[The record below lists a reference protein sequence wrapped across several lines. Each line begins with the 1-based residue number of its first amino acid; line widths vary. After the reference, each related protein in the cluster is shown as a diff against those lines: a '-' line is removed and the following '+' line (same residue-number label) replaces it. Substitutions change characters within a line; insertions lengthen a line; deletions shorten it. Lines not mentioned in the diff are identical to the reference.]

1 MQQLIDQLLDYL
13 RGMWQRRWIG
23 LAFAWVVVIVG
34 SIWVFRLP
42 DQYEASARVYV
53 DTQSMLRP
61 LMQGMTVTPDAGQQ
75 TAILSRT
82 LLSRPNVEKIIRK
95 SDLDTSARTTADS
108 LVDATQNSLKIQ
120 RTVYGE
126 NLYTISFRYTEPKK
140 ARDVVQAALSTFIE
154 QSLGESRTGTDSARK
169 FLDEQIRDYDQK
181 LKEAE
186 ARVNAF
192 KLKYMGLFPTTGK
205 DFVSGMGTI
214 SDQIKDAKLE
224 LRVAEQTRDGIKQQ
238 LKEQMEGR
246 TAALAA
252 NPEYAPKIAVPE
264 LDGRI
269 DALKRMID
277 EGLRNYT
284 EQHPDIIANRRLLAR
299 LEDDRKK
306 EIEAR
311 RKADLSRP
319 SSLPSGDPVVEQLKA
334 ALNESEANITTVRAK
349 VAEFESRY
357 LQYKAAAESLPRIDS
372 EFTQLNRDYDIQKNQ
387 YASLVSRRETAS
399 MTGKLED
406 AGVAEFRII
415 DPPRVAPNPVAPNRM
430 ALLWGLIAGSLAA
443 GFAAALAVSVI
454 RPTFHDGRVLREIAG
469 RPLLG
474 MVSMIA
480 GPELRSRRR
489 RSALIFVGG
498 MSGLMASYAVAFTIT
513 YLAAGKVL

>member
-1 MQQLIDQLLDYL
+1 MQQLIEQVVDYL

-23 LAFAWVVVIVG
+23 LAVAWVAVIMG

-61 LMQGMTVTPDAGQQ
+61 LMQGMTVMPDPGQQ

-82 LLSRPNVEKIIRK
+82 LLSRPNIEKIIRK
-95 SDLDTSARTTADS
+95 SDLDTSARATADS
-108 LVDATQNSLKIQ
+108 LVDATMGSLKIT

-126 NLYTISFRYTEPKK
+126 NLYTIAFRYTDPKK

-181 LKEAE
+181 LKESE

-192 KLKYMGLFPTTGK
+192 KLKYMGLFPTSGK
-205 DFVSGMGTI
+205 DFVSSMGAVNE
-214 SDQIKDAKLE
+214 QIKDVKLE
-224 LRVAEQTRDGIKQQ
+224 LRIAEQTREGIRRQ
-238 LKEQMEGR
+238 LQEQTEGR

-252 NPEYAPKIAVPE
+252 NPEYAPKITVPE

-269 DALKRMID
+269 EALKRQID
-277 EGLRNYT
+277 EALRNYT
-284 EQHPDIIANRRLLAR
+284 EQHPDIIGNRRLLAR
-299 LEDDRKK
+299 LEEDRNR
-306 EIEAR
+306 EIEVR
-311 RKADLSRP
+311 RKAAVDRP
-319 SSLPSGDPVVEQLKA
+319 SALPSGDPVMEQLKV
-334 ALNESEANITTVRAK
+334 ALNEAEANVNTVRAK
-349 VAEFESRY
+349 LSEFESRY

-372 EFTQLNRDYDIQKNQ
+372 EFTQLNRDYDIQRSQ
-387 YASLVSRRETAS
+387 YASLVSRRETAN

-415 DPPRVAPNPVAPNRM
+415 DPPRVTPNPVAPNRFL
-430 ALLWGLIAGSLAA
+430 LLWGLIAGSLAA
-443 GFAAALAVSVI
+443 GLATALAVSQV

-474 MVSMIA
+474 MIGMIA
-480 GPELRSRRR
+480 GPEFRAKRR
-489 RSALIFVGG
+489 RSALMFMGG
-498 MSGLMASYAVAFTIT
+498 MSGLMVSYAVAFTIT
-513 YLAAGKVL
+513 YLAASRL

>member
-23 LAFAWVVVIVG
+23 LAIAWVVVIVG
-34 SIWVFRLP
+34 AIWVFRLP

-192 KLKYMGLFPTTGK
+192 KLKYMGLFPTAGK
-205 DFVSGMGTI
+205 DFVSGMAMI
-214 SDQIKDAKLE
+214 SEQIKDAKLE
-224 LRVAEQTRDGIKQQ
+224 LRVAEQTR
-238 LKEQMEGR
+238 
-246 TAALAA
+246 
-252 NPEYAPKIAVPE
+252 
-264 LDGRI
+264 
-269 DALKRMID
+269 
-277 EGLRNYT
+277 
-284 EQHPDIIANRRLLAR
+284 
-299 LEDDRKK
+299 
-306 EIEAR
+306 
-311 RKADLSRP
+311 
-319 SSLPSGDPVVEQLKA
+319 
-334 ALNESEANITTVRAK
+334 
-349 VAEFESRY
+349 
-357 LQYKAAAESLPRIDS
+357 
-372 EFTQLNRDYDIQKNQ
+372 
-387 YASLVSRRETAS
+387 
-399 MTGKLED
+399 
-406 AGVAEFRII
+406 
-415 DPPRVAPNPVAPNRM
+415 
-430 ALLWGLIAGSLAA
+430 
-443 GFAAALAVSVI
+443 
-454 RPTFHDGRVLREIAG
+454 
-469 RPLLG
+469 
-474 MVSMIA
+474 
-480 GPELRSRRR
+480 
-489 RSALIFVGG
+489 
-498 MSGLMASYAVAFTIT
+498 
-513 YLAAGKVL
+513 